1 MRDAISQTRLRWNSS
16 SRSGIAKLHGRCVAL
31 DRPPTLAG
39 APAMVEVDYVPELGV
54 YRVRDRN
61 EGWRDMNP
69 IEVKAAD
76 TFLRQVINNEQI

>member
-1 MRDAISQTRLRWNSS
+1 
-16 SRSGIAKLHGRCVAL
+16 
-31 DRPPTLAG
+31 
-39 APAMVEVDYVPELGV
+39 MVEVDYVPELGV